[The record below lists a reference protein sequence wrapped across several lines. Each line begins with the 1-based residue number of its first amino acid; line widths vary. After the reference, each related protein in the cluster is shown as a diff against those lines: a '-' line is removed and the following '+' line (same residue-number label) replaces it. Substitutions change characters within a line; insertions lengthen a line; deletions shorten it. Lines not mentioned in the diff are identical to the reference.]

1 LEPGVESFFSR
12 RETQQWIVV
21 FSLLLSMILVAG
33 PTFGTYGVFFT
44 PLLREFNVDRTQ
56 LSSLASAL
64 FLALGLSTPV
74 VGWLLDRIEAKLIVV
89 AGTALCIGGFLLA
102 GSAHSLNTLLV
113 AHLLMGAGVSAACNI
128 STPYV
133 IANWFGARRST
144 ALGIAFVGLAI
155 GPMSMTILANHL
167 LSTFG
172 WRDGYLVLA
181 IPMLVVVV
189 PVQLTFISS
198 RPPWR
203 RGKPSPEVSEGSEP
217 SDSSPILNSGLE
229 VGEAMA
235 SRSFWLILFTNFFFG
250 FATTSLSVHIVPYLI
265 TIGYKPA
272 AAALAMGITFG
283 FAAGGNVFF
292 GWLGDKVRSRFAL
305 SASLLGI
312 ALAVLMLLGARNIAA
327 LAAFIVIYGVAHQGP
342 VFGVPLTIAESL
354 GLKRFGSIY
363 GLVGFVST
371 IAGTLGPLAAGRLF
385 DATGSYV
392 APFTLFLGSLI
403 TAAILPFGCVPLAR
417 AMAGA
422 PPLAA
427 ASR

>member
-1 LEPGVESFFSR
+1 
-12 RETQQWIVV
+12 
-21 FSLLLSMILVAG
+21 MILVAG
-33 PTFGTYGVFFT
+33 PTFGTYAVFFT
-44 PLLREFNVDRTQ
+44 PLLREFKVNRTQ

-89 AGTALCIGGFLLA
+89 AGTLLSAAAFLLA
-102 GSAHSLNTLLV
+102 GRAHSLNTLLI

-144 ALGIAFVGLAI
+144 ALGVAFVGLAV
-155 GPMSMTILANHL
+155 GPMSMTILSNHV

-172 WRDGYLVLA
+172 WRDGYVILA
-181 IPMLVVVV
+181 IPMLAVVV
-189 PVQLTFISS
+189 PLQLAFVSS

-203 RGKPSPEVSEGSEP
+203 QEQPSPEVPQSAEP
-217 SDSSPILNSGLE
+217 SETRALVNPGLE

-235 SRSFWLILFTNFFFG
+235 SRSFWLIASTYFFFG
-250 FATTSLSVHIVPYLI
+250 FATTALSVHIVPYLI

-272 AAALAMGITFG
+272 AAALSMGITFG

-305 SASLLGI
+305 SASLFGI
-312 ALAVLMLLGARNIAA
+312 ALAVLMLLGASHIAA
-327 LAAFIVIYGVAHQGP
+327 LAAFIVIYGIAHQGP

-363 GLVGFVST
+363 GVVGFVST
-371 IAGTLGPLAAGRLF
+371 ISGALGPLAAGRLF
-385 DATGSYV
+385 DATGSYI
-392 APFTLFLGSLI
+392 APFTLFLVSLI

-417 AMAGA
+417 ATADA
-422 PPLAA
+422 PRLAA